1 MQRILIAPLDWGLGH
16 ASRCVPI
23 IHDYIEKGY
32 AVTIAASGPQKK
44 LLQYYFPASTYVSM
58 PGYHIKYSKKAW
70 WLPVALFFQLPKIA
84 LAIYREHQWLKAQAH
99 AFDHVISDNRYG
111 LFNSQLTTTFIT
123 HQLIVKAP
131 FKWAENLVQKIQY
144 YFINKFSECWVP
156 DIADYPGYAADLSHP
171 KNMPRIPVTYI
182 GSLSQFSILHS
193 ATHNA
198 FPIKYKYCFLLSGP
212 EPQRTMLQ
220 HLIESDAGKLQD
232 QVILIEGRPSD
243 LPNHYKVQGS
253 LTKLR
258 YASGQDLLDIIMQ
271 SEFIVCRSGYSTLME
286 LLPLHKKMIL
296 VPTPGQ
302 TEQRYLATTLSNQ
315 KMAVMI
321 SQSNFDV
328 VKMDEKARQHCF
340 IFAP

>member
-1 MQRILIAPLDWGLGH
+1 M
-16 ASRCVPI
+16 PI
-23 IHDYIEKGY
+23 IHDAIEKGH
-32 AVTIAASGPQKK
+32 AITIAASGPQKK
-44 LLQYYFPASTYVSM
+44 LLQYYFPACNYVSI

-84 LAIYREHQWLKAQAH
+84 LAIYREHKWLQAQAH

-123 HQLIVKAP
+123 HQLLVKAP
-131 FKWAENLVQKIQY
+131 YKWAENLIQKIQY

-156 DIADYPGYAADLSHP
+156 DTTAYPGYAADLSHP
-171 KNMPRIPVTYI
+171 IKMPAIPVTYI
-182 GSLSQFSILHS
+182 GPLSQFSVLNS
-193 ATHNA
+193 ATNNTLSL
-198 FPIKYKYCFLLSGP
+198 KYKYCFLLSGP
-212 EPQRTMLQ
+212 EPQRSILQ

-232 QVILIEGRPSD
+232 QMILIEGRPSD
-243 LPNHYKVQGS
+243 LPNHYKQQGP

-271 SEFIVCRSGYSTLME
+271 SEFVVCRSGYSTLME
-286 LLPLHKKMIL
+286 LLPMHKKMIL
-296 VPTPGQ
+296 IPTPGQ
-302 TEQRYLATTLSNQ
+302 TEQTYLATSLANRQ
-315 KMAVMI
+315 MAIMMV
-321 SQSNFDV
+321 QSGFDL

>member
-1 MQRILIAPLDWGLGH
+1 M
-16 ASRCVPI
+16 PI
-23 IHDYIEKGY
+23 IHDVIEKGH
-32 AVTIAASGPQKK
+32 AVTIAAGGSQKK
-44 LLQYYFPASTYVSM
+44 LLQYYFPSCNYVSI

-84 LAIYREHQWLKAQAH
+84 LAIYREHKWLQAQAH

-123 HQLIVKAP
+123 HQLLVKAP
-131 FKWAENLVQKIQY
+131 YKWAENLIQKIQY

-156 DIADYPGYAADLSHP
+156 DTLDYPGYAADLSHP
-171 KNMPRIPVTYI
+171 INMPAIPVTYI
-182 GSLSQFSILHS
+182 GPLSQFSVLNS
-193 ATHNA
+193 ATNNTLSL
-198 FPIKYKYCFLLSGP
+198 KYKYCFLLSGP
-212 EPQRTMLQ
+212 EPQRSILQ
-220 HLIESDAGKLQD
+220 HLIESDASKLKD

-253 LTKLR
+253 LNKLR

-271 SEFIVCRSGYSTLME
+271 SEFVVCRSGYSTLME
-286 LLPLHKKMIL
+286 LLPMHKKMIL
-296 VPTPGQ
+296 IPTPGQ
-302 TEQRYLATTLSNQ
+302 TEQTYLATSHSNRQ
-315 KMAVMI
+315 MAIMME
-321 SQSNFDV
+321 QSNFDL

>member
-1 MQRILIAPLDWGLGH
+1 M
-16 ASRCVPI
+16 PI
-23 IHDYIEKGY
+23 IHDVIEKGH
-32 AVTIAASGPQKK
+32 AVTIAAGGSQKK
-44 LLQYYFPASTYVSM
+44 LLQYYFPSCNYVSI

-70 WLPVALFFQLPKIA
+70 WLPVALFFQLPKIT
-84 LAIYREHQWLKAQAH
+84 LAIYREHKWLQAQAH

-123 HQLIVKAP
+123 HQLLVKAP
-131 FKWAENLVQKIQY
+131 YKWAENLIQKIQY

-156 DIADYPGYAADLSHP
+156 DTTAYPGYAADLSHP
-171 KNMPRIPVTYI
+171 IKMPAIPVTYI
-182 GSLSQFSILHS
+182 GPLSQFSVLNS
-193 ATHNA
+193 ATNNTLSL
-198 FPIKYKYCFLLSGP
+198 KYKYCFLLSGP
-212 EPQRTMLQ
+212 EPQRSILQ
-220 HLIESDAGKLQD
+220 HLIESDASKLKD

-271 SEFIVCRSGYSTLME
+271 SEFVVCRSGYSTLME
-286 LLPLHKKMIL
+286 LLPMHKKMIL
-296 VPTPGQ
+296 IPTPGQ
-302 TEQRYLATTLSNQ
+302 TEQTYLATSLANRQ
-315 KMAVMI
+315 MAIMME
-321 SQSNFDV
+321 QSSFDL